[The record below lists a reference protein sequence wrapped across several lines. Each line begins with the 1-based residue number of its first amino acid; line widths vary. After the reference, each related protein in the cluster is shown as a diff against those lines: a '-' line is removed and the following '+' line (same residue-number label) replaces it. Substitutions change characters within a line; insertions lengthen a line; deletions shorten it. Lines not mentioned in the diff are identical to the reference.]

1 MLDSHLVILKTGE
14 TNIIIFFNI
23 FKTIKKISMFFD
35 VGAHIGIVTLA
46 VSKNIK
52 ENGTIFAFEPSKVNL
67 KFLRY
72 HISCNKLQNIQVV
85 DRLVSS
91 SENSKSTFYESKEAL
106 V

>member
-1 MLDSHLVILKTGE
+1 M
-14 TNIIIFFNI
+14 
-23 FKTIKKISMFFD
+23 
-35 VGAHIGIVTLA
+35 TLA

-91 SENSKSTFYESKEAL
+91 SENSKSTFYESKEASGMNSVISL
-106 V
+106 NNKDISQKKIMINNIIMFCNQITFI